1 MGTSTVAEKWL
12 AIASI
17 VLVAAC
23 GGPREL
29 TYKDVQAMT
38 EDEKKVAC
46 REALGLRTK
55 SRGSCSWMGN
65 AEDRQR
71 CVRKI
76 QSDQSLG
83 LMNYVILD
91 CTRVKFHEPA
101 APPGGDAVSPLE

>member
-17 VLVAAC
+17 VLIAGC

-29 TYKDVQAMT
+29 TYKEVQAMT
-38 EDEKKVAC
+38 EDEKIVAC
-46 REALGLRTK
+46 REALDLRSK
-55 SRGSCSWMGN
+55 SIGSCNWMGH

-71 CVRKI
+71 CARKVRRSK
-76 QSDQSLG
+76 DLG
-83 LMNYVILD
+83 VMNYVMLD

-101 APPGGDAVSPLE
+101 PSP